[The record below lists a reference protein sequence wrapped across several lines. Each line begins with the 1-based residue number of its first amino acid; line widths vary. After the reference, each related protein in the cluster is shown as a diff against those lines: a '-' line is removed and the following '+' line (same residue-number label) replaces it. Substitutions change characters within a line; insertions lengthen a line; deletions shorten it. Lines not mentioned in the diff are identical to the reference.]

1 MFTVDNLL
9 KYRKENREKLNV
21 IFILQDYTL
30 YVKFLQI
37 GTL

>member
-21 IFILQDYTL
+21 IFILQDYAL

>member
-21 IFILQDYTL
+21 ILTLQKCAW
-30 YVKFLQI
+30 YVKFL
-37 GTL
+37 